1 MIIVLKGICGW
12 IMDLLISI
20 LLDKIIEVININVL
34 DSLICVIDV
43 YWGFVNEMELGFRLY
58 VIYYD

>member
-1 MIIVLKGICGW
+1 
-12 IMDLLISI
+12 MDLLISI

-43 YWGFVNEMELGFRLY
+43 YWGFVNEMELGFGLY